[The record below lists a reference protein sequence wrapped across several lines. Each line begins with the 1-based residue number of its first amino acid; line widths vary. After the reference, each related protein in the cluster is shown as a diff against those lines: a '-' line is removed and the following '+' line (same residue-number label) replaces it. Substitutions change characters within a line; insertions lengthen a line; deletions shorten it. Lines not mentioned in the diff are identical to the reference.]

1 MKVFDAKLKD
11 VKIIESDDF
20 EEERVF
26 LWRVILK
33 KSIKN

>member
-11 VKIIESDDF
+11 VKIIESDVF
-20 EEERVF
+20 EDEHVF
-26 LWRVILK
+26 LRRVILK

>member
-1 MKVFDAKLKD
+1 MQNYKD
-11 VKIIESDDF
+11 VKIIESDVF

-26 LWRVILK
+26 LRRVILK